1 MMLPPPYLIAGT
13 VLLGMKASLLLF
25 QTCLLSFGKIAQS
38 LSHLT
43 IKLFSRSRLV
53 CPCGQLHMSVEVEGA
68 SFGAGASFLINTI
81 SDGNTHFTV
90 DSDSAVPDVSSSW
103 QA

>member
-1 MMLPPPYLIAGT
+1 
-13 VLLGMKASLLLF
+13 
-25 QTCLLSFGKIAQS
+25 
-38 LSHLT
+38 
-43 IKLFSRSRLV
+43 
-53 CPCGQLHMSVEVEGA
+53 MSVEVEGA